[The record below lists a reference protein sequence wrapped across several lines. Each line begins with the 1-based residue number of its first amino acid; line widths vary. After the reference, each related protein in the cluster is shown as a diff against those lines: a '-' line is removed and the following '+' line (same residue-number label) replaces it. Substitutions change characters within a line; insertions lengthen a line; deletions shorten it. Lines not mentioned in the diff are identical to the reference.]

1 VDGLLSAGGTTVST
15 MSLNAV
21 EDPIA
26 GSGRPPRWWYALAIV
41 GGVYLIAF
49 SRLSVSWGGRAW
61 IEVAVDSAIMLAFL
75 LVALRLPRETRSVWL
90 LFFGYFA
97 LNVVGDAMYLYKDVY
112 GSGVPTPWWSDV
124 PYFATYPFGFAGL
137 VLLARKVSPGR
148 DVEAWIDSVILAF
161 ALITL
166 AVVFIIGPTVSQAT
180 TIDASVLTGVAY
192 EIMDTVL
199 LAPFIRLL
207 IVPRARNL
215 ALTLLAVA
223 LALVVGLDLFY
234 YWQAATN
241 SYPDAETA
249 WMAMYL
255 LALLAVTAPGARHFE
270 PIPVEHSDT
279 VTPGRGLALA
289 TAVLVPPLAIV
300 AALRRDDP
308 GVAAALAL
316 ITIAVVVLILWR
328 AYRLL
333 HTVQGQSAELSALAD
348 SEAEARR
355 EADEANSAKSTFL
368 ATMSHEIRTPMNAI
382 IGMSGLL
389 TDTRLDDE
397 QREYV
402 DIVASSG
409 EALLT
414 IINDLL
420 DFSKIEAGRMDLE
433 HVELSVRDC
442 VEAAVTLMGPLAA
455 QKGLDLVCE
464 IGPEVPDTV
473 LGDGNRIRQVV
484 LNLMSNAIKFTESG
498 HVRVSVHVADASGPR
513 DSTERCV
520 VTIDVTD
527 TGIGLTPE
535 QAGRLFQA
543 FSQAESSTAR
553 RFGGTGLGLAISRR
567 LTELMDGSLT
577 VQSPGLDGTGSTFRA
592 TVTADVVVGPTPL
605 VPADLLAGHHV
616 LVVDDHPVS
625 RAAAVALV
633 RAWGADVQEVGRDGF
648 ETALADPAV
657 DTVVVDC
664 APAAVEACAAV
675 VAAAALDGRRPGV
688 VVTSSGLQR
697 DVTLQPAWV
706 ALGGVAWAPK
716 PLLAAPFARALCQA
730 TGLEPP
736 ERVRTRE
743 RTTTGSTG
751 TGRVLRV
758 LLAEDNAMNQRLAC
772 TLLDRLGHRVEVA
785 DNGAIAV
792 EKARAGTYDVILMD
806 LQMPEM
812 DGIEATRRIVTEL
825 GDDRPVIVALTANA
839 MSSDREQC
847 IAAGMDHY
855 LSKPI
860 RRAELAAVLDSI
872 AGRGDA
878 DAAEPTMNGAP
889 VPDSAGSG
897 ITRAAL
903 RQRVI
908 GLVGDEDPDFEQE
921 LIDSFLADLPGL
933 MGALQAGG
941 DDLRRAAHT
950 LKSQLAVFGADDA
963 VEACRSLEHAAAEGG
978 ATEDQIVD
986 VLRQLDEVARAVGEL
1001 RSSAV

>member
-1 VDGLLSAGGTTVST
+1 
-15 MSLNAV
+15 
-21 EDPIA
+21 
-26 GSGRPPRWWYALAIV
+26 
-41 GGVYLIAF
+41 
-49 SRLSVSWGGRAW
+49 
-61 IEVAVDSAIMLAFL
+61 
-75 LVALRLPRETRSVWL
+75 
-90 LFFGYFA
+90 
-97 LNVVGDAMYLYKDVY
+97 MYLYKDTY
-112 GSGVPTPWWSDV
+112 GGGVPTPWWSDV
-124 PYFATYPFGFAGL
+124 PYYAAYPFGFAGL
-137 VLLARKVSPGR
+137 VLLARKISPGR

-166 AVVFIIGPTVSQAT
+166 AVVFIIGPTVAQAT
-180 TIDASVLTGVAY
+180 AIDASVLTGVGY
-192 EIMDTVL
+192 EVLDTVL

-234 YWQAATN
+234 YWQAASN

-249 WMAMYL
+249 WMAMYV
-255 LALLAVTAPGARHFE
+255 LALLAVTAPGARRFE
-270 PIPVEHSDT
+270 PIPVEHSDNI
-279 VTPGRGLALA
+279 TPARGLALA
-289 TAVLVPPLAIV
+289 ASVLVPPLAIV
-300 AALRRDDP
+300 AALGRDDP

-316 ITIAVVVLILWR
+316 IAIAVVVLILWR

-333 HTVQGQSAELSALAD
+333 HTIQGQAAELSALAE

-389 TDTRLDDE
+389 ADSRLDDE

-433 HVELSVRDC
+433 HVELSVRSC

-455 QKGLDLVCE
+455 AKGLDLVCE
-464 IGPEVPDTV
+464 VGSEVPETV
-473 LGDGNRIRQVV
+473 IGDGNRIRQVV

-498 HVRVSVHVADASGPR
+498 HVRVTVHAGDTPG
-513 DSTERCV
+513 STDQCV

-535 QAGRLFQA
+535 QAGRLFQP

-567 LTELMDGSLT
+567 LCELMDGGLT

-592 TVTADVVVGPTPL
+592 TVTADVVVGPIPL
-605 VPADLLAGHHV
+605 VPSDLLAGHDV
-616 LVVDDHPVS
+616 LVVDDHAVS

-633 RAWGADVQEVGRDGF
+633 RGWGADVREVGSEGF
-648 ETALADPAV
+648 ATALADPAI
-657 DTVVVDC
+657 DAAIVDC
-664 APAAVEACAAV
+664 PPANVDARAAV
-675 VAAAALDGRRPGV
+675 VAAAALEGRRPGI

-697 DVTLQPAWV
+697 DVALRPAWV
-706 ALGGVAWAPK
+706 ALGGVAWTPK
-716 PLLAAPFARALCQA
+716 PHLAAPLARALCQA
-730 TGLEPP
+730 VGVDPP
-736 ERVRTRE
+736 ERIRTRE
-743 RTTTGSTG
+743 RATTGPSG
-751 TGRVLRV
+751 TGRSLRV
-758 LLAEDNAMNQRLAC
+758 LLAEDNAMNQRLAT
-772 TLLDRLGHRVEVA
+772 TLLSRLGHEVEVA
-785 DNGAIAV
+785 GNGRVAV
-792 EKARAGTYDVILMD
+792 EMAAARPYDVILMD

-812 DGIEATRRIVTEL
+812 DGIEATRRIVAEM

-847 IAAGMDHY
+847 ITAGMDDY

-860 RRAELAAVLDSI
+860 RRAELTAVLDAI
-872 AGRGDA
+872 AARAGA
-878 DAAEPTMNGAP
+878 DLPAPPPADRAAPGGAD
-889 VPDSAGSG
+889 VG

-908 GLVGDEDPDFEQE
+908 ELVGDEDPAFEQE
-921 LIDSFLADLPGL
+921 LIDTFLADLPSL
-933 MGALQAGG
+933 VGALEEGRLGG
-941 DDLRRAAHT
+941 DGLRRAAHT
-950 LKSQLAVFGADDA
+950 LKSQVAVFGAGDV
-963 VEACRSLEHAAAEGG
+963 VEACRVLEHAAADGRT
-978 ATEDQIVD
+978 TEDQVD
-986 VLRQLDEVARAVGEL
+986 AVLQALDGLARAL
-1001 RSSAV
+1001 RTLEAPTG

>member
-1 VDGLLSAGGTTVST
+1 VVDVSAI
-15 MSLNAV
+15 SLNTV

-26 GSGRPPRWWYALAIV
+26 GSGRPPRWWYALALA
-41 GGVYLIAF
+41 GAVYLVVF
-49 SRLSVSWGGRAW
+49 SRLSVSWNGRAW
-61 IEVAVDSAIMLAFL
+61 IEEFVAMAIMLAFL
-75 LVALRLPRETRSVWL
+75 LVALRLPRATRSVWL

-97 LNVVGDAMYLYKDVY
+97 LSVVGDAMYLYKDVY

-249 WMAMYL
+249 WMAMYV

-270 PIPVEHSDT
+270 PIPVEHSDN
-279 VTPGRGLALA
+279 VTPGRASALA
-289 TAVLVPPLAIV
+289 AAVLVPPLAVV
-300 AALRRDDP
+300 AALWRDDP

-333 HTVQGQSAELSALAD
+333 HTVQGQADALSTLAV

-382 IGMSGLL
+382 IGMRGLL
-389 TDTRLDDE
+389 ADSRLDDE

-455 QKGLDLVCE
+455 AKGLDLVCE
-464 IGPEVPDTV
+464 VGSEVPETV
-473 LGDGNRIRQVV
+473 MGDGNRIRQVV

-498 HVRVSVHVADASGPR
+498 HVRVSVHGAAPDAGDR
-513 DSTERCV
+513 TEIA
-520 VTIDVTD
+520 IDVTD

-567 LTELMDGSLT
+567 LCELMDGTLT

-592 TVTADVVVGPTPL
+592 TVTSDVITGPTPL
-605 VPADLLAGHHV
+605 VPADLLAGLRV
-616 LVVDDHPVS
+616 AVVDDHPAS
-625 RAAAVALV
+625 RAVAAAQM
-633 RAWGADVQEVGRDGF
+633 RSWGAEVRESPAEGLAEVLAEPEID
-648 ETALADPAV
+648 ALLL
-657 DTVVVDC
+657 DC
-664 APAAVEACAAV
+664 APDAVGARAAL
-675 VAAAALDGRRPGV
+675 VAAAALEGRRPAV

-697 DVTLQPAWV
+697 DVALQPAWV

-716 PLLAAPFARALCQA
+716 PLLAAPLARALCQA
-730 TGLEPP
+730 TGIEPP
-736 ERVRTRE
+736 ERVRIRE
-743 RTTTGSTG
+743 RETTGPAGGDRS
-751 TGRVLRV
+751 LAV

-785 DNGAIAV
+785 EHGAVAV
-792 EKARAGTYDVILMD
+792 EKARAGAYDVILMD

-812 DGIEATRRIVTEL
+812 DGIEATRRIVAEL

-839 MSSDREQC
+839 MSSDRERC
-847 IAAGMDHY
+847 LAAGMEHY
-855 LSKPI
+855 LAKPI
-860 RRAELAAVLDSI
+860 RRAELTAVLDSI
-872 AGRGDA
+872 AAQRGVA
-878 DAAEPTMNGAP
+878 GGEPTAADTP
-889 VPDSAGSG
+889 VAGSTG
-897 ITRAAL
+897 AEITRAAL
-903 RQRVI
+903 RERVI
-908 GLVGDEDPDFEQE
+908 GLVGDEDPEFEQE
-921 LIDSFLADLPGL
+921 LIETFLADLPGL
-933 MGALQAGG
+933 VGALEAGPSGG
-941 DDLRRAAHT
+941 DALRRAAHT
-950 LKSQLAVFGADDA
+950 LKSQLAVFGAEDV
-963 VEACRSLEHAAAEGG
+963 VEACRSLEHAAANGG
-978 ATEDQIVD
+978 ATDDQID
-986 VLRQLDEVARAVGEL
+986 AVLRGLDDVAEAVRAL
-1001 RSSAV
+1001 RRSAV